1 MIWINPQSASS
12 TYCLV
17 MMTAQADNRPETEKQ
32 EYWYLPRL
40 LRLILAPVPLFVIQ
54 PLLYRIVHHIA
65 QKRPEL
71 FDRIGSH
78 KDKLFLIDPV
88 NLPFAFALRPNPDN
102 LSFRAY
108 RRRNLPQ
115 VKARIAGTFLTLLN
129 MVDGQLDGDALFFTR
144 ELVVEGD
151 TEAIVCLRNA
161 IDDIEGS
168 IAEDT
173 ANLFGFAGRNAL
185 KILRKARNY
194 D

>member
-1 MIWINPQSASS
+1 
-12 TYCLV
+12 
-17 MMTAQADNRPETEKQ
+17 MMTAQADYRSETERQ
-32 EYWYLPRL
+32 EYRYLPRL
-40 LRLILAPVPLFVIQ
+40 LRLILTPVPLFFIQ
-54 PLLYRIVHHIA
+54 PVLYRIVHHIA

-88 NLPFAFALRPNPDN
+88 NLPFAFALRANPDN

-115 VKARIAGTFLTLLN
+115 VEARIAGTFLTLLD

-151 TEAIVCLRNA
+151 TEAVVCLRNA

-185 KILRKARNY
+185 KILRKARNHGRKH
-194 D
+194 

>member
-1 MIWINPQSASS
+1 
-12 TYCLV
+12 
-17 MMTAQADNRPETEKQ
+17 MTAQANYKSETEKQ
-32 EYWYLPRL
+32 EHRYLPRL
-40 LRLILAPVPLFVIQ
+40 LRLILAPVPLFAIQ
-54 PLLYRIVHHIA
+54 PVLHKIVHHIA

-71 FDRIGSH
+71 FDRIGPH

-102 LSFRAY
+102 LSFRAC

-115 VKARIAGTFLTLLN
+115 VEARIAGTFLTLLD

-144 ELVVEGD
+144 KLVVEGD
-151 TEAIVCLRNA
+151 TEAVVCLRNA
-161 IDDIEGS
+161 IDDVEGS

-173 ANLFGFAGRNAL
+173 ANLFGFTGRNAL

-194 D
+194 G

>member
-1 MIWINPQSASS
+1 
-12 TYCLV
+12 
-17 MMTAQADNRPETEKQ
+17 MMTAQADYSSETEKQ
-32 EYWYLPRL
+32 EYRYLPRL

-54 PLLYRIVHHIA
+54 PALYKIVHQIA
-65 QKRPEL
+65 QKRPAL
-71 FDRIGSH
+71 FDRIGPH

-115 VKARIAGTFLTLLN
+115 VKARIAGTFLTLLD

-151 TEAIVCLRNA
+151 TEAVVCLRNA

-173 ANLFGFAGRNAL
+173 ANLFGFSGRNAL
-185 KILRKARNY
+185 KILRKARNHGREH
-194 D
+194 

>member
-1 MIWINPQSASS
+1 
-12 TYCLV
+12 
-17 MMTAQADNRPETEKQ
+17 MMTAQADYRTETEKQ
-32 EYWYLPRL
+32 EYRYLPRL
-40 LRLILAPVPLFVIQ
+40 LRLIIAPVPLFAIQ
-54 PLLYRIVHHIA
+54 PVLHKIVHHIA
-65 QKRPEL
+65 QKRSEL
-71 FDRIGSH
+71 FDRIGPH

-88 NLPFAFALRPNPDN
+88 NLPFAFALRPNPDR

-115 VKARIAGTFLTLLN
+115 VEARIAGTFLTLLD

-151 TEAIVCLRNA
+151 TEAVVCLRNA

-185 KILRKARNY
+185 KILRKARNHGRKH
-194 D
+194 